1 MSNMNIANRIT
12 ILRIFLIPVYVILA
26 LADFSGHD
34 ILAALVFVI
43 AAFSDT
49 LDGLIARNF
58 NMVTNL
64 GKFLDPLADKL
75 LVSSAYITLIALDRM
90 AAWIV
95 IIIICREFAVSGM
108 RILAAD
114 AGVVI
119 AASPLGKI
127 KTISQMV
134 SITMLLI
141 ASLSWP
147 SWYYVL
153 TDIVVWISLITTI
166 ISGFDYLYKGRKYYL

>member
-1 MSNMNIANRIT
+1 MSKMNIANRIT

-26 LADFSGHD
+26 LADFNGHD
-34 ILAALVFVI
+34 LLAALVFVI

-141 ASLSWP
+141 GSLSWP
-147 SWYYVL
+147 NWYYLL